1 MQDNG
6 SSASMKWNVRIAETA
21 EREITAL
28 SLHLQKLVFDRLEKL
43 EIEPSKCS
51 MKNPPIPGP
60 PNCMSSE
67 FFTEIDGK
75 RHLIR
80 ILFKFNVDEVHLD
93 VIGVGHVAYADDD
106 CRTLE

>member
-1 MQDNG
+1 
-6 SSASMKWNVRIAETA
+6 MKWNVRIAETA

-28 SLHLQKLVFDRLEKL
+28 SLHLQKMTFDRLDSL

-51 MKNPPIPGP
+51 KRNPSIPGP
-60 PNCMSSE
+60 PNCMLSE

-80 ILFKFNVDEVHLD
+80 ILLRFNVDEVHLD
-93 VIGVGHVAYADDD
+93 ILAVGHVAFADDD
-106 CRTLE
+106 YETLE